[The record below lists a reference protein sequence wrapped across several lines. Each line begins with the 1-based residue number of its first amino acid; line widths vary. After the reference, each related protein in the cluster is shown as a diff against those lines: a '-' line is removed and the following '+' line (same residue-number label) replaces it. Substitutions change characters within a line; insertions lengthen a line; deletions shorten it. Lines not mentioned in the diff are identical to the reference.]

1 MPRYRR
7 RRAARKIQ
15 RRFRRYRARKYAR
28 PTKQFSAKTG
38 SLTCFQHTTDTIPI
52 SASAAASTFVAGT
65 NSYSL
70 SSLDLAQVNAFQRL
84 FKWYRIKG
92 IKQVFTPVFA
102 PPVTANPAWASQQS
116 FTMFSSKCRDSNDL
130 AVAWADQEEA
140 DNESNSR
147 RSYVNM
153 QSAYRPSVT
162 IKMVPRTNDV
172 IFASSGLTALTL
184 NKPNQWISSDNPSVE
199 HAGIKYAFLWEQPN
213 EAMEIQ
219 VRTSFLLQFR
229 GVQ

>member
-1 MPRYRR
+1 MPFRSKHRY
-7 RRAARKIQ
+7 ARKIQ
-15 RRFRRYRARKYAR
+15 RRFRRYRKKRMYR
-28 PTKQFSAKTG
+28 PRKQFSAKTG

-52 SASAAASTFVAGT
+52 SASSAPSTFVSGT

-70 SSLDLAQVNAFQRL
+70 SSLDLPQVQAFQRL

-92 IKQVFTPVFA
+92 IKQVFTPVYA
-102 PPVTANPAWASQQS
+102 QTATATPAWASAQS
-116 FTMFSSKCRDSNDL
+116 FTMLSSKCRDSNDL

-140 DNESNSR
+140 DSESNVR
-147 RSYVNM
+147 RSYLNM
-153 QSAYRPSVT
+153 QSAYRPSTT

-199 HAGIKYAFLWEQPN
+199 HAGLKYGFLWEQPN